1 MIWYRQQLAGALHVL
16 DLSPS
21 ADLLLSKFGWGHAF
35 PALNQG
41 LIDVYKQCEDA
52 EEVVEAGRRIVE
64 EDQSERA
71 RLKEAKRDATNIML
85 ANVNH
90 EQTESGEEDDE
101 DDGQQQTSE
110 ELAEEMNKVTRIV
123 D

>member
-1 MIWYRQQLAGALHVL
+1 ML

-35 PALNQG
+35 PSLNQS

-64 EDQSERA
+64 EDQTERA
-71 RLKEAKRDATNIML
+71 RLKEAKKDTEIML
-85 ANVNH
+85 INVNH
-90 EQTESGEEDDE
+90 TQEEQEDEEEEDE
-101 DDGQQQTSE
+101 GEQQTSE
-110 ELAEEMNKVTRIV
+110 ELAAEMNKVTRIV

>member
-1 MIWYRQQLAGALHVL
+1 ML

-35 PALNQG
+35 PSLNQS

-64 EDQSERA
+64 EDQTERA
-71 RLKEAKRDATNIML
+71 RLKEAKKDTEIML
-85 ANVNH
+85 INVNH
-90 EQTESGEEDDE
+90 RQAESGDEGEDEED
-101 DDGQQQTSE
+101 GRQRTSE
-110 ELAEEMNKVTRIV
+110 ELAAEMNKVTRII